1 MPDAPLRGKIPIMMH
16 EEQLPTWL
24 WVDALIRR
32 AQVAGAACFVVQ
44 KGDRER
50 GDVLIKVSDLHGGA
64 RAYVPRTSMENE
76 RVFSDVRLQGVGES
90 DSDVEDYIR
99 RARSRDSDL
108 WVLEIEDREGRH
120 FLTEPVES
128 PDGE

>member
-1 MPDAPLRGKIPIMMH
+1 MMQ
-16 EEQLPTWL
+16 EERLPTWL

-32 AQVAGAACFVVQ
+32 AQVAGAACFVIQ
-44 KGDRER
+44 TGDRSR

-64 RAYVPRTSMENE
+64 RAYVPRTSMDGE
-76 RVFSDVRLQGVGES
+76 RIFSDVRLQGIGGS
-90 DSDVEDYIR
+90 DDDVEQYVQ
-99 RARSRDSDL
+99 RARARDSDL